1 MNYIKIQ
8 GIDLEAS
15 ASIIQFSVPV
25 SIRKSGRHVMEHA
38 SASHWR
44 QEQLCVILALCY
56 NTLSM
61 SARISK
67 KIQRKVSKI
76 VNKTA
81 IEKMIRFV
89 GK

>member
-8 GIDLEAS
+8 GIDLKKS
-15 ASIIQFSVPV
+15 VSIIQFSVPV
-25 SIRKSGRHVMEHA
+25 SVRKSGWHIMEHA

-67 KIQRKVSKI
+67 KIHRKVSKI
-76 VNKTA
+76 VKKRV
-81 IEKMIRFV
+81 IEKVTWLI